1 MLLYDREVGHLSQRG
16 NCWTY
21 FGAFDRK
28 KPLTLG
34 LRSQKPKIIT
44 NKDCKNEIIVVPLHL
59 NLNIAVFMNKK
70 IWLLSFTIALG
81 LQIQA
86 QRQDDMRQTVE
97 YLASQEL
104 GGRYPATHGDTLASE
119 FIVSQLRSMKLKPI
133 VKGKKET
140 GYYHNFTYGKNEKRT
155 THNIIAVIPG
165 KDKRL
170 RNEFIVVGSHYDHL
184 GMGGQGSGS
193 RRPDTLGVHPGAD
206 DNASGDAVVL
216 QLARHFKQVGSP
228 RSIII
233 AFFGAE
239 EQGLVGSKF
248 FLDWMKHADARR
260 INLPDSLKGIVAM
273 VNLDMVGR
281 MRGQSMSVSGTGT
294 SSSFKAMVEDA
305 AQLSGLRAS
314 CIPDGYG
321 PSDQASFVAADIP
334 VLFLT
339 TGGHMEYHTPADV
352 PSTLNYNGMQQTLD
366 FSKLLIA
373 RLAALP
379 EAPDY
384 INVPSTQTMKHAKF
398 KVTLGLMP
406 DVMGASTIPG
416 LRADIVV
423 AGKPAHN
430 AGIRS
435 GDIIQE
441 IDGKA
446 VNDINEYMERLSELK
461 AGDTIPVK
469 VLRGEETIV
478 FQVHL
483 TPPVR

>member
-1 MLLYDREVGHLSQRG
+1 MRIKYFALFLALTFVSQ
-16 NCWTY
+16 T
-21 FGAFDRK
+21 FA
-28 KPLTLG
+28 
-34 LRSQKPKIIT
+34 QKQEEMKQ
-44 NKDCKNEIIVVPLHL
+44 
-59 NLNIAVFMNKK
+59 AVEF
-70 IWLLSFTIALG
+70 
-81 LQIQA
+81 
-86 QRQDDMRQTVE
+86 
-97 YLASQEL
+97 LASQEL
-104 GGRYPATHGDTLASE
+104 GGRYPGTAGDTLASD
-119 FIVSQLRSMKLKPI
+119 FIVGQLRALKLKPI
-133 VKGKKET
+133 VKAKKEK
-140 GYYHNFTYGKNEKRT
+140 GFFHDFTYGKTEKRT
-155 THNIIAVIPG
+155 THNIIAVLPG
-165 KDKRL
+165 KDKQL
-170 RNEFIVVGSHYDHL
+170 RNEYIVVGSHYDHL
-184 GMGGQGSGS
+184 GMGGKDSGS

-216 QLARHFKQVGSP
+216 QLAKYFKKVGSK
-228 RSIII
+228 RSIVF

-248 FLDWMKHADARR
+248 FLDWMKQDDARR
-260 INLPDSLKGIVAM
+260 INLPAGNKGFVAM

-281 MRGQSMSVSGTGT
+281 MRGDAMSVSGTGT
-294 SSSFKAMVEDA
+294 SSSFKAMVEEIGGQQHLNIA
-305 AQLSGLRAS
+305 

-321 PSDQASFVAADIP
+321 PSDHASFVAQEIP

-352 PSTLNYNGMQQTLD
+352 PSTLNYDGMQQTLD
-366 FSKLLIA
+366 FSKELIA
-373 RLAALP
+373 RLADMP
-379 EAPDY
+379 ETPDY
-384 INVPSTQTMKHAKF
+384 INVPSSNKMSHAKF

-406 DVMGASTIPG
+406 DVMGASSIPG

-441 IDGKA
+441 IDGKPLK
-446 VNDINEYMERLSELK
+446 DINEYMERLSELK
-461 AGDTIPVK
+461 AGNTIPVK

>member
-1 MLLYDREVGHLSQRG
+1 M
-16 NCWTY
+16 
-21 FGAFDRK
+21 RK
-28 KPLTLG
+28 Y
-34 LRSQKPKIIT
+34 
-44 NKDCKNEIIVVPLHL
+44 IIVSL
-59 NLNIAVFMNKK
+59 
-70 IWLLSFTIALG
+70 ALA
-81 LQIQA
+81 LFVQTFA
-86 QRQDDMRQTVE
+86 QGQDDMRRTVE

-104 GGRYPATHGDTLASE
+104 GGRFPGTRGDTLASE
-119 FIVSQLRSMKLKPI
+119 FIADQLRKLKFKRV
-133 VKGKKET
+133 VKDKKNK
-140 GYYHNFTYGKNEKRT
+140 GYYHDFTYGKTEQRT
-155 THNIIAVIPG
+155 THNIIAVVPG

-170 RNEFIVVGSHYDHL
+170 KHEYIVVGSHYDHL
-184 GMGGQGSGS
+184 GMGGEGSGS

-216 QLARHFKQVGSP
+216 ELARHFKKARP
-228 RSIII
+228 ARSIIF
-233 AFFGAE
+233 AYFGAE
-239 EQGLVGSKF
+239 EQGLVGSKQ
-248 FLDWMKHADARR
+248 FLEWMKHDDRRR
-260 INLPDSLKGIVAM
+260 INLPKTKDGIVAM

-281 MRGQSMSVSGTGT
+281 MRDKAMSVSGTGT
-294 SSSFKAMVEDA
+294 SSSFKAMVEDVA
-305 AQLSGLRAS
+305 EQNGLHVT

-321 PSDQASFVAADIP
+321 PSDHASFVAVDIP

-352 PSTLNYNGMQQTLD
+352 PSTLNYDGMQQTLE
-366 FSKLLIA
+366 FSKELVT

-379 EAPDY
+379 QTPDY
-384 INVPSTQTMKHAKF
+384 ISVPSSQKMSHANF

-441 IDGKA
+441 IDGKPLK
-446 VNDINEYMERLSELK
+446 DINEYMERLAELQP
-461 AGDTIPVK
+461 GTTIPVK

>member
-1 MLLYDREVGHLSQRG
+1 M
-16 NCWTY
+16 
-21 FGAFDRK
+21 RK
-28 KPLTLG
+28 IL
-34 LRSQKPKIIT
+34 
-44 NKDCKNEIIVVPLHL
+44 
-59 NLNIAVFMNKK
+59 
-70 IWLLSFTIALG
+70 LLSVAVAFAL
-81 LQIQA
+81 QAFA
-86 QRQDDMRQTVE
+86 QRQEEMRGAVE

-104 GGRYPATHGDTLASE
+104 GGRFPGTRGDTLASE
-119 FIVSQLRSMKLKPI
+119 FIADQLRKLKFKRV
-133 VKGKKET
+133 VKDKKNK
-140 GYYHNFTYGKNEKRT
+140 GYYHDFTYGKTEQRT
-155 THNIIAVIPG
+155 THNIIAVVPG

-170 RNEFIVVGSHYDHL
+170 KHEYIVVGSHYDHL
-184 GMGGQGSGS
+184 GMGGEGSGS

-216 QLARHFKQVGSP
+216 ELARHFKKARP
-228 RSIII
+228 ARSIIF

-239 EQGLVGSKF
+239 EQGLVGSKQ
-248 FLDWMKHADARR
+248 FLEWMKHDDRRR
-260 INLPDSLKGIVAM
+260 INLPKTKDGIVAM

-281 MRGQSMSVSGTGT
+281 MRDKAMSVSGTGT
-294 SSSFKAMVEDA
+294 SSSFKAMVEEVA
-305 AQLSGLRAS
+305 GQTGLHVA
-314 CIPDGYG
+314 CVPDGYG
-321 PSDQASFVAADIP
+321 PSDQASFVAQDIP

-352 PSTLNYNGMQQTLD
+352 PSTLNYDGMQQTLE
-366 FSKLLIA
+366 FSRELIA
-373 RLAALP
+373 RLASMP
-379 EAPDY
+379 ETPDY
-384 INVPSTQTMKHAKF
+384 ISVPSSQKMSHAKF

-441 IDGKA
+441 INGKPLK
-446 VNDINEYMERLSELK
+446 DINEYMELLAELQP
-461 AGDTIPVK
+461 GTTIPVK